1 MSPQQSESRELDKVI
16 VRLPDGMRDKLKEA
30 AAKNNR
36 SMNAEIVDRLE
47 SSVVNAK
54 LIDDY
59 RLAEERLMEQA
70 RTEQELRK
78 QITLLEDQIA
88 LMKMQSELGH
98 PIVEES
104 NERVG
109 LAAQIVDALQS
120 VFGSKAD
127 MRETVEAMNRAAE
140 RMERIKAGLEEWPL
154 VGLSDEQQEEL
165 KALASRS
172 HVSLDDTPKPKS
184 KRDQT
189 SRVANDDL
197 FPPATRGAVQGG
209 DRRRALEIEEGAEA
223 PAEPADGDKGAGA
236 AKTATRGQKP
246 PKGAL

>member
-1 MSPQQSESRELDKVI
+1 MAKYPSEEQDRFI
-16 VRLPDGMRDKLKEA
+16 VRMPNGMRDELKSLAE
-30 AAKNNR
+30 KNGR
-36 SMNAEIVDRLE
+36 SMNAEIVARLE

-59 RLAEERLMEQA
+59 RLAEERLLEQA

-88 LMKMQSELGH
+88 LMKTQGELGH
-98 PIVEES
+98 PTVEDS

-109 LAAQIVDALQS
+109 LAAQIIDALQS

-140 RMERIKAGLEEWPL
+140 RMERIKAGLEEWPP
-154 VGLSDEQQEEL
+154 VGLSEEQEKEL
-165 KALASRS
+165 EALASKS
-172 HVSLDDTPKPKS
+172 HARPGGTPKPKS
-184 KRDQT
+184 KREQS
-189 SRVANDDL
+189 SRVANDD
-197 FPPATRGAVQGG
+197 PIPGTRGGVPRSPA
-209 DRRRALEIEEGAEA
+209 AA
-223 PAEPADGDKGAGA
+223 PAEPTDGDKGARA

-246 PKGAL
+246 PKGSL